1 MLNWRVAA
9 EIVVEGAFTVARIMS
24 STLKI
29 GIWGGWL
36 TSQLEKKLK
45 LLYPF
50 RNIWM
55 HGIQFIN
62 ANNCH
67 ASLNVF
73 TIYSIFWIWMSRI
86 DPASRSK
93 ILVICCK
100 YLALFA
106 LKNLNAKNWHFTADW
121 ETSNPPVIPIF

>member
-1 MLNWRVAA
+1 M
-9 EIVVEGAFTVARIMS
+9 ARIMS
-24 STLKI
+24 TTLKI
-29 GIWGGWL
+29 GIWGGWH
-36 TSQLEKKLK
+36 TPQLEKKLK
-45 LLYPF
+45 PLYPY
-50 RNIWM
+50 RNIWAHDIHFM
-55 HGIQFIN
+55 N
-62 ANNCH
+62 TNNCH
-67 ASLNVF
+67 PSANVL

-93 ILVICCK
+93 ILVTCCK